1 MGMTKIVKNEMYK
14 FFKNKKNIIVIILFF
29 AYLLGINFYNLKEY
43 KMYMNETKQVYLS
56 KYSKAEGMVKVY
68 AERIVRTDIFT
79 PDEIKEIEELMNFY
93 RVERSKLKLIERKY
107 VNNKPA
113 EYYKDILVYQNER
126 YDNILKS
133 LNEGVID
140 EKTLSEMN
148 LKLEDIKKE
157 MKVNQYIL
165 DNEIDPIINPY
176 TMTGANSLIMFLE
189 GNNLLVLIFLIS
201 LLAIDIYLSE
211 LEEGSYKL
219 SYTQPFERKD
229 IFRGKIITILA
240 ISILLIV
247 LGGILNF
254 GAISSIYEIGNINY
268 PFIANENINQIAF
281 NNNNIEYIII
291 PLWKFVLLGFGLL
304 LPILIFTI
312 ALIICISIFTDSNK
326 KTMGISIILLVMAF
340 IFDNFL
346 KKHSIVNLVYPYS
359 YIYIRN
365 VIEANSRSNYLLGML
380 LNSFLAVG
388 LFIISYYKFISKDF
402 LGGRE

>member
-1 MGMTKIVKNEMYK
+1 MWNLSIKRYMVMGMTKIVKNEMYK

-211 LEEGSYKL
+211 LEEGCYK
-219 SYTQPFERKD
+219 
-229 IFRGKIITILA
+229 
-240 ISILLIV
+240 
-247 LGGILNF
+247 
-254 GAISSIYEIGNINY
+254 
-268 PFIANENINQIAF
+268 
-281 NNNNIEYIII
+281 
-291 PLWKFVLLGFGLL
+291 
-304 LPILIFTI
+304 
-312 ALIICISIFTDSNK
+312 
-326 KTMGISIILLVMAF
+326 
-340 IFDNFL
+340 
-346 KKHSIVNLVYPYS
+346 
-359 YIYIRN
+359 
-365 VIEANSRSNYLLGML
+365 
-380 LNSFLAVG
+380 
-388 LFIISYYKFISKDF
+388 
-402 LGGRE
+402 